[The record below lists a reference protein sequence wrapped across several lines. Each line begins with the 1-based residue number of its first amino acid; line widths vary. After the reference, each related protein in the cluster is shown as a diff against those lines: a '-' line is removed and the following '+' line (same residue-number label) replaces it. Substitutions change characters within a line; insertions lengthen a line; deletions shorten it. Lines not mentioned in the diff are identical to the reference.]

1 MQTLLIIGY
10 VWPEPNSSAA
20 GQRMLQLISSF
31 QQAGFSIHFASP
43 AQRGEHEF
51 DLSMLNV
58 RSSNIQLNDS
68 SFDEFI
74 IELNPQVVL
83 FDRFMM
89 EEQFSWR
96 VATHCPNAIRLLDS
110 EDLHFLRHARQQWL
124 KNNPD
129 EFVTDPAQLPLD
141 LLQSDHAKREIAS
154 IYRCDIT
161 LTISHYEMDLLT
173 DKFNIPS
180 RLLIHIPLLV
190 SESLLDESEK
200 NTPDF
205 AQRQNF
211 ICIGN
216 FRHAPNWD
224 AVLQLKQL
232 WPELRNKFKS
242 QSLELPELHIYG
254 AYPPPKATQL
264 HNEQQG
270 FFIKG
275 WATDANAVMQQ
286 ARVCLAPIRFG
297 AGIKGKLLEAML
309 NGTASVTTSIGSEGM
324 TNQKQ
329 QKWNGTIKDNE
340 QEFIESAFELYC
352 NEAIWQQSRKNGFQI
367 LKQEYLFDDYH
378 QVLQARLKNLRN
390 QLNEHRQH
398 NFIGQ
403 MLQHHTMKSTQ
414 YMAQW
419 IEAKNRLS
427 IDTKR

>member
-1 MQTLLIIGY
+1 MHSLLIIGY

-31 QQAGFSIHFASP
+31 QQVGYSIHFASP
-43 AQRGEHEF
+43 TQRGEHEF

-58 RSSNIQLNDS
+58 STSNIQLNDS

-74 IELNPQVVL
+74 IELNPKVVL

-89 EEQFSWR
+89 EEQFGWR
-96 VATHCPNAIRLLDS
+96 VAEHCPNALRLLDS
-110 EDLHFLRHARQQWL
+110 EDLHFLRHARQQWIK
-124 KNNPD
+124 KNPEAFTAKTEN
-129 EFVTDPAQLPLD
+129 LPLE
-141 LLQSDHAKREIAS
+141 LLHSDQAKREIAS
-154 IYRCDIT
+154 IYRCDLT
-161 LTISHYEMDLLT
+161 LTISHYEMDLLIEQ
-173 DKFNIPS
+173 FNITSP
-180 RLLIHIPLLV
+180 LLIHIPLLIA
-190 SESLLDESEK
+190 ESSIQDSKNSLIEFDERK
-200 NTPDF
+200 H
-205 AQRQNF
+205 F

-232 WPELRNKFKS
+232 WPDLRKKFKS
-242 QSLELPELHIYG
+242 LQLPLPELHIYG
-254 AYPPPKATQL
+254 AYPPPKASQL

-270 FFIKG
+270 FLIKG

-297 AGIKGKLLEAML
+297 AGIKGKLLEAMI

-324 TNQKQ
+324 MNQENQ
-329 QKWNGTIKDNE
+329 LEWNGTINDDS
-340 QEFIESAFELYC
+340 QAFIESAFELYT
-352 NEAIWQQSRKNGFQI
+352 NKTLWQESQKNGFQR
-367 LKQEYLFDDYH
+367 LKQEYLFDSYH
-378 QVLQARLKNLRN
+378 QQLQTRISELQANLD
-390 QLNEHRQH
+390 QHRQS

-419 IEAKNRLS
+419 IEAKNKLN
-427 IDTKR
+427 